1 MRMNFSKIALIT
13 FCSGALVQGALHAAT
28 TIISD
33 NYNIIGS
40 GSGFGLNSGINT
52 GINPP
57 TTRLT
62 GTAKANLRY
71 INTATKPESA
81 YTITGNK
88 LQVAAAAT
96 PGRFV
101 LSADGATSFDFGA
114 ALGIGSASATN
125 RVVYDLSIKMKNDS
139 VGPERFSFGIATA
152 EGDLNFWD
160 FGFQL
165 YRTNSGNNFYTLGK
179 RIDSGSCGLASDL
192 NAHITS
198 LTPNTFGNELTLLMR
213 VTDAGT
219 ETTSFNSR
227 VQLSLNG
234 GNSWFYDTDTD
245 PDLSATGFRF
255 DGPGRHIIWDVA
267 GNAGSVT
274 YDSFSLKS
282 DPRLS
287 NANTSSVFRAMAY
300 NIHWAA
306 GPDGE
311 VDTQRISDFIIAKD
325 VDIVGFNEVA
335 RFWPQRASGR
345 DIIGEIAEQTG
356 MSFVF
361 DNNKDGLS
369 GNDSFG
375 NAILSKYP
383 ILERDHRLLP
393 RVGDNEQR
401 GWHKVIVDVNGKF
414 ISFWTSHLDFKAAHT
429 ERLMCGTNFNQWVDD
444 EVFPV
449 IFVGDFN
456 DTPNSPIYD
465 LMEKKWIDIW
475 TIAGDGTLGR
485 TVPSPGP
492 PGARIDYIWKAKTST
507 SLIPTNAEVGL
518 SLEASD
524 HFSVMSQFIL
534 TNFTNHASGFYFPF
548 DQGSGA
554 TVIESMNGLKG
565 TFTGGSS
572 WNTNSPSGATND
584 FSLMFNGARRVTL
597 IDTNQI
603 IGTNGVN
610 DNYTLQAWVKLAVN
624 YAPSPRAVL
633 FQYDRKPGFSFSINP
648 NRTLHTTA
656 FNIKDI
662 SSTAT
667 VPNDGQWHHV
677 AVVHTDGANMKFYID
692 ANLAATVAYTN
703 GAGYRTDAAITIGSA
718 EDGTNPFTGYLDR
731 IHFDERALAPA
742 EFDFPALPP
751 LGIRSSGNTL
761 TLFWPSAIA
770 GYSLQANDS
779 LQSSGWTTVPS
790 QTQGNENQANIA
802 PTNSA
807 KFFRLKRP

>member
-1 MRMNFSKIALIT
+1 MRFHNLTTMLGLA
-13 FCSGALVQGALHAAT
+13 GVLVCGVSQAVT
-28 TIISD
+28 NIVSD
-33 NYNIIGS
+33 NYNVTGTN
-40 GSGFGLNSGINT
+40 SGFDLNMGINT

-71 INTATKPESA
+71 IHTGTKATNS

-88 LQVAAAAT
+88 LQVTAAAN

-101 LSADGATSFDFGA
+101 LSADGANSFDFRS
-114 ALGIGSASATN
+114 ALGIGAASATN
-125 RVVYDLSIKMKNDS
+125 RIIYDLSIKMKNDS
-139 VGPERFSFGIATA
+139 VGPERFSFGMATA

-160 FGFQL
+160 FGVQL
-165 YRTNSGNNFYTLGK
+165 YRTNSANNFYTIGK
-179 RIDSGSCGLASDL
+179 RIDSASTGLSSDL
-192 NAHITS
+192 NEHITS
-198 LTPNTFGNELTLLMR
+198 LTPNTFANELVILMR
-213 VTDAGT
+213 VTDAGA
-219 ETTSFNSR
+219 ETTAFNSR

-234 GNSWFYDTDTD
+234 GNSWFYDTDSD
-245 PDLSATGFRF
+245 PDLAATGFRF
-255 DGPGRHIIWDVA
+255 DGPGRHVIWDVA
-267 GNAGSVT
+267 GSAGPVT
-274 YDSFSLKS
+274 YDGFSLKL
-282 DPRLS
+282 DPPLS
-287 NANTSSVFRAMAY
+287 NANTSAVLRAMAY

-335 RFWPQRASGR
+335 RFWSLRASGR
-345 DIIGEIAEQTG
+345 DIIGEIAQQTG

-361 DNNKDGLS
+361 DNNKQGLS

-383 ILERDHRLLP
+383 ILEREHRLLP
-393 RVGDNEQR
+393 VVGDNEQR
-401 GWHKVIVDVNGKF
+401 GWHKVIVDMNGKF
-414 ISFWTSHLDFKAAHT
+414 ISFCTTHLAHNSNL
-429 ERLMCGTNFNQWVDD
+429 ERVMCGTNLNQWVDD

-449 IFVGDFN
+449 IMVGDFN
-456 DTPNSPIYD
+456 DTPNTPIYD
-465 LMEKKWIDIW
+465 LLEKKWIDIW
-475 TIAGDGTLGR
+475 PIAGDGTLGR
-485 TVPSPGP
+485 TVPCPGP

-524 HFSVMSQFIL
+524 HFSVMSQFVL

-565 TFTGGSS
+565 TFTGGTS

-603 IGTNGVN
+603 IGTNGVS
-610 DNYTLQAWVKLAVN
+610 DNYTLQTWVKLAVN
-624 YAPSPRAVL
+624 YAAASRAVL

-656 FNIKDI
+656 FNIRDV

-667 VPNDGQWHHV
+667 IPNDGAWHHV

-692 ANLAATVAYTN
+692 ANLAATVTYTN
-703 GAGYRTDAAITIGSA
+703 GAGYRTGAAITIGSA
-718 EDGTNPFTGYLDR
+718 EDGTNSFTGYLDR
-731 IHFDERALAPA
+731 IHFDERAMAPA
-742 EFDFPALPP
+742 EFDFPAIPP
-751 LGIRSSGNTL
+751 LGIRRSGNAL
-761 TLFWPSAIA
+761 TLFWPAAIA
-770 GYSLQANDS
+770 GYTLQANDN
-779 LQSSGWTTVPS
+779 LQASGWTTVS
-790 QTQGNENQANIA
+790 FQTQGNENQANIA
-802 PTNSA
+802 PTNST
-807 KFFRLKRP
+807 KFFRLKRQ